1 MQSQSRSDTYDVCV
15 IGSGAGGGMAA
26 HTLTKAGARVALL
39 EAGQM
44 WDPVKDGAIHV
55 SANTKITMKMTG
67 KSAQGAKK
75 STQI

>member
-39 EAGQM
+39 FCG
-44 WDPVKDGAIHV
+44 
-55 SANTKITMKMTG
+55 
-67 KSAQGAKK
+67 
-75 STQI
+75 